1 MKTGISLLVDSD
13 QNSGPN
19 GMPIDNVGQSA
30 PRKFQNTSWTSTGVP
45 RKTQM

>member
-1 MKTGISLLVDSD
+1 MKTGISVLVVPD

-19 GMPIDNVGQSA
+19 GMPIDSLTQIA
-30 PRKFQNTSWTSTGVP
+30 PRKFQNTSCTSTGVP